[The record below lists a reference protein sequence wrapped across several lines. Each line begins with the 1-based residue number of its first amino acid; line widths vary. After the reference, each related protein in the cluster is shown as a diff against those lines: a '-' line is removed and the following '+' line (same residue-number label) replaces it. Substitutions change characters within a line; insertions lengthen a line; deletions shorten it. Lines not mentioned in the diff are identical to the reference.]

1 MDIMTTSE
9 VILQVITTRFNC
21 QLVVLHVG
29 NWYAW
34 FQKPHANILI
44 DIVTLLVS
52 IYYRDQEPITCRDYN
67 LNIAQYYVCVVC
79 VHVYVCVH
87 SYKYR
92 KSYPQCVGYKR
103 PPVEVLSPNSC
114 TENRERSISHE
125 TCKLQCHR
133 NRGIDIRVFH
143 LLCRQ
148 WLQLSLQ
155 WNGPH
160 HQLVCPIPMPSI
172 ECGAGLRI
180 ILQ

>member
-1 MDIMTTSE
+1 MTTSE
-9 VILQVITTRFNC
+9 VILQVIITRFNC
-21 QLVVLHVG
+21 QLVVLG

-52 IYYRDQEPITCRDYN
+52 IYYRDQEPITCRDYTFLILPSTMCVWCVCMCMCVCIHISTAEVIHN
-67 LNIAQYYVCVVC
+67 VLDTSIHQWKYCLQIPAQ
-79 VHVYVCVH
+79 
-87 SYKYR
+87 K
-92 KSYPQCVGYKR
+92 
-103 PPVEVLSPNSC
+103 
-114 TENRERSISHE
+114 TENVVSHK

-155 WNGPH
+155 WNDPH
-160 HQLVCPIPMPSI
+160 HWLVCPIPSI